1 MQLKREEKIIM
12 IQNMLHEMTDEQ
24 INNVHVYTMDEYR
37 EPNHE
42 AVALDAVIKLSHKY
56 GLSREMEQKID

>member
-1 MQLKREEKIIM
+1 MQLKREEKIIL

-24 INNVHVYTMDEYR
+24 INNVHVYTVDEYR

-56 GLSREMEQKID
+56 RVFREMEQKID